1 MLKNH
6 KGSPLSV
13 FRHCETLAK
22 SQRKAAYNC
31 VVFLDAT
38 KGQVNYTKM
47 SRTTAEIR
55 NQEPT
60 TFDRFIALGVDC
72 SAHVL
77 LIFTKNKS
85 MCLLTYKIINPGT
98 PVYLLCPRVL
108 EFPKDTK
115 YLMFSRSP
123 NPCVRLNVFELF
135 PADVKLPSIE
145 F

>member
-1 MLKNH
+1 MELPHSSFTNSLH
-6 KGSPLSV
+6 KGSPYDKLQHSGC
-13 FRHCETLAK
+13 FQSAK

-31 VVFLDAT
+31 VVFLNAT

-60 TFDRFIALGVDC
+60 TFDRFIVLGVDC

-85 MCLLTYKIINPGT
+85 TCLLTYKIINPGT
-98 PVYLLCPRVL
+98 PVYLLCPRV
-108 EFPKDTK
+108 FPKDTK
-115 YLMFSRSP
+115 YLMFSR
-123 NPCVRLNVFELF
+123 
-135 PADVKLPSIE
+135 
-145 F
+145 